1 MKSIVTGI
9 IFGLLNLTWLW
20 AGVPVTVQPTDWVG
34 LPEKGKVKHRELS
47 VEGGR
52 KSKVSYLSF
61 EMNFIKSVEEIE
73 SIELVLPVRRVKGSG
88 VVHLFWVTSP
98 WKSGKLN
105 YSNRPSNGEKLT
117 SFYVDDKVKGEF
129 LKIDLTQ
136 AFRDWGYSPDTNHG
150 ILFETYDDLQ
160 VEFTKGLMNSRLANL
175 ASQVFDNKVPK
186 FEMIFA
192 SVGGPAGPKGET
204 GPMGYR
210 GPQGDQ
216 GVAGPVGPSGA
227 QGDQGVAGSVGP
239 SGAQGEQG
247 VAGPTGPSG
256 PQGDQGVAGPVGPSG
271 PQGDQGVAGPA
282 GPSGAQGDQGVAG
295 PSGPQGDQGVAGPAG
310 PSGAQGDQGVAGP
323 VGPSGPQG
331 DQGVAGPAGPSGP
344 QGDQGVAGPAGP
356 SGAQGDQG
364 VAGPAGP
371 SGAQGDQGVAGPA
384 GPSGDQGVAGPVGPS
399 GAQGDQG
406 VAGPVGPSGPQG
418 DQGVAG
424 PIGPQGPKGESAG
437 DASGASSLLAQ
448 AQGFSMATI
457 SSASYANVGARTLV
471 FSKEEATSLL
481 RVRYAD
487 LLGTS
492 VSASSF
498 VTASW
503 RIQLNGTVRGK
514 EKVLIES
521 QSPGLHLDMK
531 TFEWL
536 LEGVPAGTYNLVIQG
551 KVSGAPMLIHGYS
564 GIDVDNRIEVLE
576 ISP

>member
-271 PQGDQGVAGPA
+271 PQGDQGVAGP
-282 GPSGAQGDQGVAG
+282 
-295 PSGPQGDQGVAGPAG
+295 
-310 PSGAQGDQGVAGP
+310 
-323 VGPSGPQG
+323 
-331 DQGVAGPAGPSGP
+331 
-344 QGDQGVAGPAGP
+344 
-356 SGAQGDQG
+356 
-364 VAGPAGP
+364 
-371 SGAQGDQGVAGPA
+371 
-384 GPSGDQGVAGPVGPS
+384 
-399 GAQGDQG
+399 
-406 VAGPVGPSGPQG
+406 
-418 DQGVAG
+418 
-424 PIGPQGPKGESAG
+424 IGPQGPKGESAG

-503 RIQLNGTVRGK
+503 RIQLNGTIRGK